1 MQPHLDHDPP
11 DRETGRRRPRAASQR
26 QELVEGAPGPSERAV
41 DVLMVQPGALVLEHH
56 TPTQTSSLATVMVH
70 DGPAARAFAVLRE
83 APELAAQRQQLD
95 RWLAAP
101 PDKVLTLVAQLD
113 DPTTLPDAAGPVT
126 YA

>member
-1 MQPHLDHDPP
+1 
-11 DRETGRRRPRAASQR
+11 
-26 QELVEGAPGPSERAV
+26 
-41 DVLMVQPGALVLEHH
+41 MVY
-56 TPTQTSSLATVMVH
+56 